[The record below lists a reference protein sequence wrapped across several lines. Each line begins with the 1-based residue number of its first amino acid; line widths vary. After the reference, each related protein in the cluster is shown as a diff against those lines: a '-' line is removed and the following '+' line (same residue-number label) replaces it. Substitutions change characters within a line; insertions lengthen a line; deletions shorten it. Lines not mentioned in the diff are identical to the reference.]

1 MVTHCGPG
9 GVVLG
14 GLLSRSCPWRMGFF
28 DSIPVGGGREEGE
41 EFLILCDFVPVSSEE
56 GLEMGEVWGI
66 GCN

>member
-14 GLLSRSCPWRMGFF
+14 GLLSRSCPWRMGFSG
-28 DSIPVGGGREEGE
+28 SISVVEQGRGRRGCDHVPVFGE
-41 EFLILCDFVPVSSEE
+41 ES
-56 GLEMGEVWGI
+56 LEMGKVWGV